1 MNGVDISDHFTQ
13 DSWTVTQSFGRQG
26 STASLY
32 LVDDFGA
39 WPSAPRLQAH
49 TTPMPQGLQS
59 VVLTETYHQDGS
71 ASNTTLYAGSTKTP
85 ILSPLAPTY
94 HEWEL
99 DCLDFTDFL
108 DNIIVN
114 GEFIGQSADAIVR
127 TLALQA
133 NIGLTVNNVSAGPIL
148 GHIQINYITLSE
160 ALIKIAKLASQ
171 INDYGWFVD
180 YNYDLHFFSFK
191 QAAKPVV
198 TFSDVITAADPMTTT
213 FGGISSDAF
222 AYETDGASL
231 RNSCIVR
238 GANYQGKRVD
248 TWRADGRST
257 AWPLTLAIDTVA
269 IGTTGT
275 KGPPAVPASLILT
288 IGGVLVIPQVLT
300 GTDVPTTAA
309 ANPYQISQN
318 ANGQWFLVCRPTVR
332 PPAAGNTISLTYQ
345 YIAPII
351 VRVDNHA
358 SQLAHNGP
366 NHGIFQMAVVDS
378 SLTDVAAATGRGR
391 AELTAYQW
399 EQERVTFTTLENWPG
414 HVNAGDVINMV
425 LSRVPDSARNMALGI
440 NGTFMIISN
449 TYIGVSGNYRKYTI
463 TATRIT

>member
-1 MNGVDISDHFTQ
+1 MNGVDISSHFTQ

-26 STASLY
+26 STATLY
-32 LVDDFGA
+32 LTDDFGQ
-39 WPSAPRLQAH
+39 WPTAPRLQAH
-49 TTPMPQGLQS
+49 ATPMPQGLQS

-71 ASNTTLYAGSTKTP
+71 ASNTVLYSGSTKTP

-94 HEWEL
+94 HEWQL
-99 DCLDFTDFL
+99 DCLDHTDFL

-114 GEFIGQSADAIVR
+114 GEFIGRSADYIVR
-127 TLALQA
+127 ALALQA
-133 NIGLTVNNVSAGPIL
+133 NIGLTVNHVSAGPVL
-148 GHIQINYITLSE
+148 GHIQINYITLSA

-180 YNYDLHFFSFK
+180 YSYDLHFFSFR
-191 QAAKPVV
+191 QAAVPVV
-198 TFSDVITAADPMTTT
+198 TFSDALTPASPMTLT

-222 AYETDGASL
+222 AYETDGGSL

-238 GANYQGKRVD
+238 GANYQGTRID
-248 TWRADGRST
+248 EWRADGRSRS
-257 AWPLTLAIDTVA
+257 WPLTRAVDT
-269 IGTTGT
+269 TT
-275 KGPPAVPASLILT
+275 VPKLT
-288 IGGVLVIPQVLT
+288 IGGVATIPQVLSV
-300 GTDVPTTAA
+300 GVAPTTAA
-309 ANPYQISQN
+309 ANPYEISQN
-318 ANGQWFLVCRPTVR
+318 ANGQWFLIARGL
-332 PPAAGNTISLTYQ
+332 PPSAGQTISMNYLF
-345 YIAPII
+345 IAPII

-366 NHGIFQMAVVDS
+366 NHGVFQMAVVDS

-414 HVNAGDVINMV
+414 HVNAGDVINLV
-425 LSRVPDSARNMALGI
+425 LSRVPDSARGMALGI
-440 NGTFMIISN
+440 TGTFMILTS
-449 TYIGVSGNYRKYTI
+449 TYVGVSGNYRKYTI